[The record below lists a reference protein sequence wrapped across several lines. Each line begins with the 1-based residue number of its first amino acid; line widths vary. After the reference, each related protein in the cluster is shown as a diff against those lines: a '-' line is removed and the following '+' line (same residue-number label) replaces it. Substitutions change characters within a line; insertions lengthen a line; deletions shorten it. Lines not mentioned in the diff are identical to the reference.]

1 VTYETRRA
9 GFERIDL
16 PYRALPESDL
26 GDVDTSVH
34 LLGRRL
40 RAPLLIGA
48 MTGGADEARRINR
61 NLAEAAQRLGVGMML
76 GSQRVMLE
84 RPARAPPSRCATWRP
99 TSCWWATWGRRSCC
113 AATACRGAP
122 GGGGGRR
129 RRARLPREPA
139 AGGLQPGG
147 DVRWRGVIA
156 RLAAVVPEV
165 GVPVVL
171 KEVGHG
177 ISGAVARAVA
187 GVGFAAID
195 VAGAGGTSWAR
206 VEELLRHGEIRHPD
220 LVEWGLPTVDALL
233 EVAAALPGMPLI
245 ASGACAAGSTWPRPS
260 PWARGRRRSRGR
272 CWHPRS
278 TPPPPSR
285 TRSPPSSRSC
295 GWSCTSS
302 GRPTSGVGCGVLAT
316 SCRLTP
322 MDLQIAGKTA
332 LVTGASKGIG
342 FAVAAALA
350 AEGVRL
356 VVNGRDPGA
365 LAEAA
370 ERLRAGGAEVH
381 PVAGDVAQAKAL
393 KALLAATREAIG
405 DPAILISNAGGPP
418 RARPRRSTTR
428 PGRRASTSP

>member
-1 VTYETRRA
+1 MDDPDALARRKLRHLEACLDGPVTYETRRA

-61 NLAEAAQRLGVGMML
+61 HLAEAAQRLGIGMML

-84 RPARAPPSRCATWRP
+84 RPDARASFEVRDVAPDVLLV
-99 TSCWWATWGRRSCC
+99 GNLG
-113 AATACRGAP
+113 AAQLLRGYGVDEA
-122 GGGGGRR
+122 
-129 RRARLPREPA
+129 RRAVA
-139 AGGLQPGG
+139 AVGADALAFHVNPLQEALQPGG
-147 DVRWRGVIA
+147 DVAWRGVTA
-156 RLAAVVPEV
+156 RLSAVVPEV

-233 EVAAALPGMPLI
+233 EVGAALPGMPLI
-245 ASGACAAGSTWPRPS
+245 ASGGV
-260 PWARGRRRSRGR
+260 RS
-272 CWHPRS
+272 
-278 TPPPPSR
+278 
-285 TRSPPSSRSC
+285 
-295 GWSCTSS
+295 
-302 GRPTSGVGCGVLAT
+302 
-316 SCRLTP
+316 
-322 MDLQIAGKTA
+322 
-332 LVTGASKGIG
+332 G
-342 FAVAAALA
+342 FDVAKAVALGARAAAIARPLLAPALDSAAAVEDALSAVIEELRLVMHLVGAPDLPALA
-350 AEGVRL
+350 AV
-356 VVNGRDPGA
+356 
-365 LAEAA
+365 
-370 ERLRAGGAEVH
+370 
-381 PVAGDVAQAKAL
+381 
-393 KALLAATREAIG
+393 
-405 DPAILISNAGGPP
+405 SW
-418 RARPRRSTTR
+418 RPRV
-428 PGRRASTSP
+428 G